1 MSFYF
6 KQLLKEILLKM
17 YVEKMIKNKQ
27 NKC

>member
-6 KQLLKEILLKM
+6 KQLLKEILLKK
-17 YVEKMIKNKQ
+17 YVEKMVKNKQ